1 MINIANCKPQTVE
14 SQNQAINF
22 RYIHNWGLDH
32 LLRFVCFQFVFKH
45 HHCHPIILSI
55 TPPPHTSAASPAAM
69 QAESSD
75 VHVAGTPCVDFSL
88 RGNQMQELGPAFL
101 VFLCWCAHRREQ
113 QEAVIVQENVTAFPV
128 QLLIDLLG
136 DIYDIQSACIN
147 PASLGFPSQR
157 SRQWVV
163 MRHRT
168 KTCGFSLSLDV
179 FSKLFQAPLL
189 FGAFHDLR
197 NTMPGWSVYFQNT
210 VESAFYMLQ
219 ELHWA
224 CSRRESSF
232 DANTAMPTLD
242 QFNDAV
248 LKNSFE
254 TISAWFYNALT
265 LAEQEQIVE
274 YRAILPNMAYSLN
287 QKADFSATASTWETL
302 HTVIK
307 NAGIIWNLALFHLGA
322 NGEKW

>member
-1 MINIANCKPQTVE
+1 MRFKYIRNLFTV
-14 SQNQAINF
+14 SIC
-22 RYIHNWGLDH
+22 GLHH
-32 LLRFVCFQFVFKH
+32 LLGFVCFRFVLN
-45 HHCHPIILSI
+45 HPSVSPLPSH
-55 TPPPHTSAASPAAM
+55 PPHRHTAAASPAAM
-69 QAESSD
+69 QADSSD
-75 VHVAGTPCVDFSL
+75 LHIAGTPCVDFSL
-88 RGNQMQELGPAFL
+88 RGNQLQELGPAFI

-113 QEAVIVQENVTAFPV
+113 QEAVVVQENVTGFPI

-147 PASLGFPSQR
+147 PATLGFPSER
-157 SRQWVV
+157 IRQWVV

-189 FGAFHDLR
+189 FGAFHELR

-210 VESAFYMLQ
+210 LESVFYMFQ
-219 ELHWA
+219 ELRWA
-224 CSRRESSF
+224 CSRRESSS
-232 DANTAMPTLD
+232 DGIAALPTLD

-248 LKNSFE
+248 LKIDHE
-254 TISAWFYNALT
+254 TISAWFYHALT
-265 LAEQEQIVE
+265 PAEQEQIVE

-287 QKADFSATASTWETL
+287 QKAGFSATASTWETL

-307 NAGIIWNLALFHLGA
+307 NAGIIWNLVLFWLDIWVA
-322 NGEKW
+322 SVRND

>member
-14 SQNQAINF
+14 SQNQAMNF
-22 RYIHNWGLDH
+22 RIFTTEVLIIFSVLFVYNLFSNIN
-32 LLRFVCFQFVFKH
+32 RF
-45 HHCHPIILSI
+45 HHCHPIHHTTT
-55 TPPPHTSAASPAAM
+55 TPLLRLQ

-88 RGNQMQELGPAFL
+88 RGNQMQESGPAFL
-101 VFLCWCAHRREQ
+101 VFLCWCAQRREQ
-113 QEAVIVQENVTAFPV
+113 QESVIIQENVTAFPV
-128 QLLIDLLG
+128 ELLMSLLG
-136 DIYDIQSACIN
+136 DIYEIQSACIN
-147 PASLGFPSQR
+147 PATLGFPSQR
-157 SRQWVV
+157 TRQWVV

-168 KTCGFSLSLDV
+168 KTCGVSLSLDV

-189 FGAFHDLR
+189 FGAFNELR

-210 VESAFYMLQ
+210 VESAFYMYQ
-219 ELHWA
+219 ELRWA

-232 DANTAMPTLD
+232 DENTAVPTLE

-248 LKNSFE
+248 LKNDHE

-265 LAEQEQIVE
+265 PAEQEQIVE

-287 QKADFSATASTWETL
+287 QKADFSATASTWDTL